1 MTGGLDGSWTTLS
14 STVFV
19 YANGTVETGPQLP
32 EARSGHCMV
41 TLHDGKVLILGANPN
56 SPSLYKNVIIFD
68 PAQNTFTTGPS
79 LSYNRDNAACTLF
92 NSNLH
97 DNRPVVL
104 AAGGWGQA
112 TAEVYDYTNDN
123 AWQTSIHFIISR
135 FQSELTSALPV
146 SHLLDREHST
156 TLNFFL
162 FPTPIQNSNLKYLF
176 QNNSQKLSPQHC
188 FTNKPT
194 KVTHFLSTTS
204 TWTTSILSRL

>member
-1 MTGGLDGSWTTLS
+1 
-14 STVFV
+14 
-19 YANGTVETGPQLP
+19 
-32 EARSGHCMV
+32 MV

-92 NSNLH
+92 NSSLH

-135 FQSELTSALPV
+135 FQSELTSFFVLFFF
-146 SHLLDREHST
+146 HSQLKLKLKNKGFLQRQ
-156 TLNFFL
+156 TLIVIIFIYYIKNFVKE
-162 FPTPIQNSNLKYLF
+162 S
-176 QNNSQKLSPQHC
+176 
-188 FTNKPT
+188 
-194 KVTHFLSTTS
+194 
-204 TWTTSILSRL
+204 W